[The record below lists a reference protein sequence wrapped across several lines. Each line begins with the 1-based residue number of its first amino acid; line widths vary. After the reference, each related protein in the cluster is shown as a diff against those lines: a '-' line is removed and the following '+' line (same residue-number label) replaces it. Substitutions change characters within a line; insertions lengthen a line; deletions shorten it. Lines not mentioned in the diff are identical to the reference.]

1 MTAAGGRWQRDRAV
15 FAGRLCD
22 NIDGSAVTVE
32 IDGDIRKLFFPM
44 GIECDAV
51 CASERI
57 VFAADAGT
65 AGLRGE
71 PSEEIISVAD
81 GLGKLNVTV
90 CLDIFG

>member
-1 MTAAGGRWQRDRAV
+1 
-15 FAGRLCD
+15 
-22 NIDGSAVTVE
+22 
-32 IDGDIRKLFFPM
+32 M

-51 CASERI
+51 CAAERI

-71 PSEEIISVAD
+71 PSEEIISVVD
-81 GLGKLNVTV
+81 GLGKLNATV